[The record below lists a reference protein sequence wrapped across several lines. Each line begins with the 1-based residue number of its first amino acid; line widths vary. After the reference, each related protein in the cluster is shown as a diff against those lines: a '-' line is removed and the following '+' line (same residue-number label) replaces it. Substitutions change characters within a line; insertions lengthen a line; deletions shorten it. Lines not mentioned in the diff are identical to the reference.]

1 MVVSHKR
8 DLMYIGLISF
18 QAQFRDIYRYSPIK
32 LIWQINI
39 RQMQPTKTS
48 QTKLCK
54 LVEAGIRRSSIVNRQ
69 CATNL
74 PHECQTGA
82 NGIKKNAR
90 YSSFIHKRDGIL
102 LKNVSKHDRWTGRV

>member
-1 MVVSHKR
+1 MVVANKR
-8 DLMYIGLISF
+8 GMMFIGLISL
-18 QAQFRDIYRYSPIK
+18 QAQFRDIYRYSLIK

-39 RQMQPTKTS
+39 RQMQTTKTS

-82 NGIKKNAR
+82 NGIKTTR
-90 YSSFIHKRDGIL
+90 YSSFIHKRDGIF
-102 LKNVSKHDRWTGRV
+102 VRESMRRIG